1 MIDSGKIV
9 RFSVFI
15 ASAAFLYANADQS
28 AENQID
34 IVPEW
39 GLASLNMP
47 QDDFM
52 KNNPGFKTIMKGKN
66 VNSALA
72 IKNRPDDFWD
82 IALCYINQNKVEAIT
97 FAITNRKNDAR
108 EKSIAVLNR
117 LLRMYGSNF
126 ELAIAELDS
135 TITKNTSGYSFFWKG
150 GCGRNIILIIG
161 PFDNPRESQFQLS
174 LTLFAESEKSPFCP
188 RKFEK
193 GKNKDMIMKKMLD
206 HYRDC
211 YPRSAKLLY
220 IESILKMTM

>member
-52 KNNPGFKTIMKGKN
+52 KNKPGFKTIMKGKN

-82 IALCYINQNKVEAIT
+82 IALCYINQNKVFLDIEDRKVKKVYAIEFKGEGDDDDEITLRDPLKEAGK
-97 FAITNRKNDAR
+97 AIGKIFY
-108 EKSIAVLNR
+108 KS
-117 LLRMYGSNF
+117 
-126 ELAIAELDS
+126 
-135 TITKNTSGYSFFWKG
+135 
-150 GCGRNIILIIG
+150 
-161 PFDNPRESQFQLS
+161 
-174 LTLFAESEKSPFCP
+174 
-188 RKFEK
+188 
-193 GKNKDMIMKKMLD
+193 MKKQ
-206 HYRDC
+206 
-211 YPRSAKLLY
+211 
-220 IESILKMTM
+220 